1 MTRSSTGELIKT
13 SVVLHGHHALSLWY
27 RAHYSTV
34 NSSYRFLIFFPDAL
48 ISHCFRGGAL

>member
-27 RAHYSTV
+27 RAHYSIV
-34 NSSYRFLIFFPDAL
+34 NSSYRFLIFFPDVL
-48 ISHCFRGGAL
+48 IPHYFRGGAL